1 MIRSVSALLV
11 GAALGGGAYAA
22 PLPAPALDPP
32 DTAMRATALLSG
44 GCFWGMQGVF
54 EHVKGVIRVYAG
66 YTGGAA
72 DTAHYEQVSTGTTGH
87 AESVE
92 ILFDPRVVSYGT
104 ILRVY
109 FSDAT
114 DPTELDFQGPDQGP
128 QYRGEIWVESPAQR
142 QVAAAYIAQLS
153 RAHVFGAPIVTRID
167 PAGAFYEAEGY
178 HQDFM
183 VRHPDNPY
191 ILINDAP
198 KLAALQADFPAL
210 YRALPVRVTP

>member
-1 MIRSVSALLV
+1 MIRSLLALML
-11 GAALGGGAYAA
+11 GAALGGRAYAT
-22 PLPAPALDPP
+22 PLPAPAFDPP
-32 DTAMRATALLSG
+32 DNAATATALLSG

-54 EHVKGVIRVYAG
+54 EHVKGVRRVYAG

-72 DTAHYEQVSTGTTGH
+72 DTATYEQVSTGTTGH

-92 ILFDPRVVSYGT
+92 ILFDPRVISYGT

-128 QYRGEIWVESPAQR
+128 QYRGEIWVENPAQR
-142 QVAAAYIAQLS
+142 QVAAAYVAQLTQ
-153 RAHVFGAPIVTRID
+153 AHVFNAPIVTRID
-167 PAGAFYEAEGY
+167 PAGPFYQAEGY

-183 VRHPDNPY
+183 VRHPDYPY
-191 ILINDAP
+191 IVINDAP
-198 KLAALQADFPAL
+198 KLAALRVDFPAL
-210 YRALPVRVTP
+210 YRADPVRVTP

>member
-1 MIRSVSALLV
+1 MIRSLLALML
-11 GAALGGGAYAA
+11 GAALGGRAYAT
-22 PLPAPALDPP
+22 PLPAPAFDPP
-32 DTAMRATALLSG
+32 DSATTATALLSG

-54 EHVKGVIRVYAG
+54 EHVKGVRRVYAG

-72 DTAHYEQVSTGTTGH
+72 DTARYEQVSTGTTGH

-104 ILRVY
+104 ILQVY

-128 QYRGEIWVESPAQR
+128 QYRGEIWVENPAQR
-142 QVAAAYIAQLS
+142 QVAAAYIAQLA
-153 RAHVFGAPIVTRID
+153 RAHVFDAPIVTRID
-167 PAGAFYEAEGY
+167 PAGPFYQAESY

-183 VRHPDNPY
+183 VRHPDYPY
-191 ILINDAP
+191 IVINDAP
-198 KLAALQADFPAL
+198 KLAALKADFPAL
-210 YRALPVRVTP
+210 YRADPVRVTP